1 VNINVDG
8 YKLAKPFDLEIEQQL
23 LGALLLYNH
32 EFDQVATFLE
42 PIHFAEPLHGR
53 IFHAIRQAIRA
64 GITAS
69 PMTLRNEL
77 ETDEAL
83 KTIGGTEY
91 LAGLC
96 GQARH
101 CIDVGIWAKTV
112 HGFAFRRRVVEAA
125 NDIASAARD
134 ASVEFTAERIAEYA
148 ENLLQSTTAEAS
160 PNAAERFKTLGAVS
174 SDVLRKLDAG
184 SSQGVAKFGLRDI
197 DDATGGMRP
206 GELIIIGARPGM
218 GKTAVAAH
226 IAQYNARAGIG
237 VGFFSMEMSAE
248 AVTLRVLTSL
258 AFQRDRRADLN
269 PAYETARRGKLKQF
283 QKDELYALEGVLASV
298 PLRIHEGRGLTP
310 SGILV
315 AAKRLR
321 NELEAAG
328 TPLGLILVD
337 HLQKIR
343 PDRALNGN
351 KVGEMT
357 EISDALQKMAGTLA
371 VPVIGLSQL
380 SRASE
385 KRDDRRPEL
394 SDLRESGSIEQDAD
408 IVLLLYREAYY
419 LKKREPAPH
428 TAQHSEWFSE
438 WELNR
443 NKLEIQIAKQRNGP
457 EGKHEIFFDAPS
469 SALGD
474 K

>member
-1 VNINVDG
+1 MNVRAAGFD
-8 YKLAKPFDLEIEQQL
+8 LVKPFDLDIEQQL
-23 LGALLLYNH
+23 LGELMLYNH
-32 EFDQVATFLE
+32 KLDHVASYLE
-42 PIHFAEPLHGR
+42 PHHFAEPLHGR
-53 IFHAIRQAIRA
+53 IYHAIRQAIGA

-69 PMTLRNEL
+69 PLTLRNEL
-77 ETDEAL
+77 EADEPMKAV
-83 KTIGGTEY
+83 GGVAY
-91 LAGLC
+91 LASLC
-96 GQARH
+96 VAARG
-101 CIDVGIWAKTV
+101 CADVATWGRAV
-112 HGFAFRRRVVEAA
+112 HSYAFRRRVVEAA
-125 NDIASAARD
+125 NDIATAARD
-134 ASVEFTAERIAEYA
+134 ASVEFTPEKIADYAERLI
-148 ENLLQSTTAEAS
+148 QITTAEAS
-160 PNAAERFKTLGAVS
+160 PNAAERFKTVGDVS
-174 SDVLRKLDAG
+174 ADVLRALDREA
-184 SSQGVAKFGLRDI
+184 SQGTAKFHLREL

-226 IAQYNARAGIG
+226 IAQANARAGVG

-248 AVTLRVLTSL
+248 AVTLRILTSL
-258 AFQRDRRADLN
+258 AFRRDRGDGN
-269 PAYETARRGKLKQF
+269 PAYEAARRGTLSQAH
-283 QKDELYALEGVLASV
+283 KDELYALEGVLAAV

-315 AAKRLR
+315 AAKRLK

-357 EISDALQKMAGTLA
+357 EISDALQKMAGTLH

-408 IVLLLYREAYY
+408 MVLMLYREAYY
-419 LKKREPAPH
+419 LKKKEPAPFTPAH
-428 TAQHSEWFSE
+428 DDWFGD
-438 WELNR
+438 WIKHKH
-443 NKLEIQIAKQRNGP
+443 KLEIQIAKQRNGP
-457 EGKHEIFFDAPS
+457 EGKHEVFFDAPS

>member
-1 VNINVDG
+1 MNMKLDKLI
-8 YKLAKPFDLEIEQQL
+8 LAKPYDIEVEQQL
-23 LGALLLYNH
+23 LGELLMYNQQ
-32 EFDQVATFLE
+32 FDQVASFLE
-42 PIHFAEPLHGR
+42 PMHFADPLHGR
-53 IFHAIRQAIRA
+53 IYHAIRQAIRA

-83 KTIGGTEY
+83 KSIGGTEY
-91 LAGLC
+91 LAVLC
-96 GQARH
+96 GHARH
-101 CIDVGIWAKTV
+101 CIDAGIWGKTI
-112 HGFAFRRRVVEAA
+112 HGYAFRRRVVEAA
-125 NDIASAARD
+125 EDIAMAARD
-134 ASVEFTAERIAEYA
+134 ASVEFTPERIAEYA

-174 SDVLRKLDAG
+174 TDVLRQLDQG
-184 SSQGVAKFGLRDI
+184 SSKGTAFFHLRDL

-226 IAQYNARAGIG
+226 IAQANARAGVG

-248 AVTLRVLTSL
+248 AVTLRILTSM
-258 AFQRDRRADLN
+258 AFQRDRRGDAN
-269 PAYETARRGKLKQF
+269 PAYEAARRGQLDQA
-283 QKDELYALEGVLASV
+283 QKDELYALEGVLAKV

-315 AAKRLR
+315 AAKRLK

-357 EISDALQKMAGTLA
+357 EISDALQKMAGTLK

-408 IVLLLYREAYY
+408 MVLLLYREAYY
-419 LKKREPAPH
+419 HKKKEPSRGDIKHGDWERE
-428 TAQHSEWFSE
+428 W
-438 WELNR
+438 LNIKH
-443 NKLEIQIAKQRNGP
+443 KLEIQIAKQRNGP
-457 EGKHEIFFDAPS
+457 EGKHEIYFDAPS